1 MNVQQRRCVQKQL
14 SPPTLDSDGKV
25 APVCGT
31 AVVSAT
37 EDPRTR
43 DVGSIIVV
51 VATDAP
57 LTPDQLKRLA
67 RRVPLGLGRAGAIEM
82 NGSGDIFLAF
92 STANMG
98 ADDGNSGGDP
108 GSHHTS
114 KNIAL
119 RRLAS
124 WEMDPLFAA
133 VTQATEE
140 AVDNAL
146 IAAKTMIGPN
156 YWVVPALP
164 HDQLQAILLKHGVL
178 KKQAD

>member
-1 MNVQQRRCVQKQL
+1 
-14 SPPTLDSDGKV
+14 
-25 APVCGT
+25 
-31 AVVSAT
+31 
-37 EDPRTR
+37 
-43 DVGSIIVV
+43 
-51 VATDAP
+51 
-57 LTPDQLKRLA
+57 
-67 RRVPLGLGRAGAIEM
+67 M

-98 ADDGNSGGDP
+98 ADDGNSDADP
-108 GSHHTS
+108 GNPH
-114 KNIAL
+114 KNKKMAL
-119 RRLAS
+119 QRLAS

-164 HDQLQAILLKHGVL
+164 HDQLQAILAKHGVL
-178 KKQAD
+178 KN